1 VKTKREEKKMTNIDQ
16 ELEHR
21 FTKLM
26 LSSVLRTL
34 DALHPDINA
43 SETVHQNMRSICAG
57 VRDRALQA
65 VDEGGGSDAGQAT
78 AHVDT
83 LIAMIDDFFAYTA
96 LPQFGEL
103 RVIESI
109 ENE

>member
-1 VKTKREEKKMTNIDQ
+1 MTEIDQ

-43 SETVHQNMRSICAG
+43 SETIHQNMRSICAG
-57 VRDRALQA
+57 VRERALQA
-65 VDEGGGSDAGQAT
+65 IEEDGDSAVDAGQAT

-103 RVIESI
+103 QVIDSD
-109 ENE
+109 